1 MQPWSLAMTLS
12 IALVVSA
19 CGGGTQT
26 SPEPS
31 GPSVSR
37 SAEQPPVEAIEA
49 SAPLSGAAPSESLSL
64 HRKAAETP
72 SAVYR
77 FLNTRTGAHFYT
89 VSAQERDEVIANL
102 PQFQFEG
109 TAFYAL
115 TSPTADTQPV
125 YRFYNRLTGTHFYT
139 IGVEERD
146 RVVRTLRHI
155 YILEGISWY
164 ASTGSG
170 SGLTAMYRF
179 YNRQTGTHFYTA
191 SLAERDQILATLPW
205 MTDEGVAYYVRPSA
219 PMFEEP
225 PPPVPPIVGFDP
237 QGRMISTQR
246 GTNADVAVQSDG
258 KIVMGG
264 ECFLNGG
271 HYCAMRYNTDG
282 SPDTSFGVG
291 GIAMT
296 MMAQSSLNHTT
307 ALRILA
313 DGKMLLSGD
322 CHQVPS
328 VVQNFCVTRF
338 HSDGTLDTTFATG
351 GKYIAPMTGGM
362 FDRANDL
369 VVQSDG
375 KLVLA
380 GTCTFSSVGLCALRL
395 NADGTPDNSFGTDG
409 KRVYSIS
416 PGANQGYSAALMPG
430 DKLLVLGSCDNPS
443 PNFSF
448 CAMQLNPDGSLD
460 TSFGNN
466 GLLLGS
472 PSGMTSLVPRDV
484 VARPEGGFVV
494 TGGCNGISTSSD
506 GLCAVGFLANGDLD
520 SSFGTLGLSMTRVVP
535 GTRPHASEAIARQSD
550 GKFVVAGTCMNG
562 ASNSDF
568 CATRFNANGSLDTG
582 FGAAGSLVR
591 TMGAGASVDLASAV
605 AVQPNGQIVISG
617 TCDADLAPRP
627 CMLRLALQ

>member
-1 MQPWSLAMTLS
+1 MLTLS
-12 IALVVSA
+12 IALVLSA
-19 CGGGTQT
+19 CGGG
-26 SPEPS
+26 SPTPSDPS

-37 SAEQPPVEAIEA
+37 SAEQPPVDTVEA
-49 SAPLSGAAPSESLSL
+49 PTAPSVATTSEVVPSQ
-64 HRKAAETP
+64 RKAAETSL

-109 TAFYAL
+109 IAFYAL
-115 TSPTADTQPV
+115 TSPTEDTQPV

-146 RVVRTLRHI
+146 RVVMTLRHI

-170 SGLTAMYRF
+170 AGWTAMSRF

-205 MTDEGVAYYVRPSA
+205 MIYEGVAYYVRSSP
-219 PMFEEP
+219 PLFEEP
-225 PPPVPPIVGFDP
+225 PPPEPPILGFDP
-237 QGRMISTQR
+237 QGRMISTQ
-246 GTNADVAVQSDG
+246 GGSNADVAVQSDG

-264 ECFLNGG
+264 ACFLNYSQ
-271 HYCAMRYNTDG
+271 YCVMRFNVDG
-282 SPDTSFGVG
+282 SPDTSFGDG

-296 MMAQSSLNHTT
+296 LMAISSLNHTT

-328 VVQNFCVTRF
+328 VVQNFCVARF

-416 PGANQGYSAALMPG
+416 PGANQGYTAALMPG
-430 DKLLVLGSCDNPS
+430 DKLLVLGSCHNPA
-443 PNFSF
+443 PTFSF

-460 TSFGNN
+460 STFGDN
-466 GLLLGS
+466 GILLGS
-472 PSGMTSLVPRDV
+472 PSGMTNLVPYDV

-494 TGGCNGISTSSD
+494 TGGCNGISGASD
-506 GLCAVGFLANGDLD
+506 GLCVVGFLANGDLD
-520 SSFGTLGLSMTRVVP
+520 TSFGTLGLSMTRVVQ
-535 GTRPHASEAIARQSD
+535 GVQPHGSEAIAMQVD

-562 ASNSDF
+562 ATSYDF
-568 CATRFNANGSLDTG
+568 CAARFNADGSPDTG
-582 FGAAGSLVR
+582 FGDAGKIVR
-591 TMGAGASVDLASAV
+591 VMGAGASVDMTSAV
-605 AVQPNGQIVISG
+605 ALQPNGQIVISG
-617 TCDADLAPRP
+617 TCNADLAARP